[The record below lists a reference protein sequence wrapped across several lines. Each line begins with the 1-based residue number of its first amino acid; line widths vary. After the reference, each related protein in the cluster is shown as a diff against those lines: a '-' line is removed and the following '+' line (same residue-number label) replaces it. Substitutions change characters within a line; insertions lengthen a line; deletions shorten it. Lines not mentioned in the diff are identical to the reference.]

1 MVSSDLN
8 NQFLKSFGFVFSR
21 LLEFF
26 DAKGATMAKLAV

>member
-8 NQFLKSFGFVFSR
+8 NQFLKSFGLVFQDCLS
-21 LLEFF
+21 F